1 MLIDALGQH
10 LAIGGREEAVSL
22 TTRDPKFWNVV
33 SIRGPAEAK
42 APLVKPV
49 RVHHA
54 LFDDAEAVVAGNEHQ
69 LATSEDLASIF
80 RFVDLVG
87 REPLLIHCQL
97 GMSRSPAVALA
108 LICRRVAPRVEF
120 MDDAVDILLSVR
132 PKARPNLLVLRLGLA
147 CFMEMPVAAAYAT
160 ALLEHPRVKAN
171 RFHSRQ

>member
-1 MLIDALGQH
+1 MLIEALGQH
-10 LAIGGREEAVSL
+10 LAIGGREEAVNL
-22 TTRDPKFWNVV
+22 TMRDPKFWNVV
-33 SIRGPAEAK
+33 SIRGPAEAR

-80 RFVDLVG
+80 RFVDSVG

-108 LICRRVAPRVEF
+108 LICRQVAPRVEF

-147 CFMEMPVAAAYAT
+147 AFMDGPEATTYAAA
-160 ALLEHPRVKAN
+160 LIEHSRIRPN
-171 RFHSRQ
+171 RFKER